1 METFGVE
8 GIDASHAI
16 YVEEREKAAELHEA
30 QKKEKAETEKASILF
45 AAKLEAFEIDEV
57 KASKDRTL
65 KSRIRK
71 ASSLMEISAFTSL
84 LIMKELDTNEKD
96 KKAK

>member
-1 METFGVE
+1 
-8 GIDASHAI
+8 
-16 YVEEREKAAELHEA
+16 
-30 QKKEKAETEKASILF
+30 
-45 AAKLEAFEIDEV
+45 
-57 KASKDRTL
+57 L